1 MFPFLRTYKPMLKR
15 AWGTPSY
22 QDVRQLLKQWQHC
35 QHITQLLQHQNTR
48 LYQAAHDR
56 DQLLWEKHH
65 GERPNNHT
73 ADNDC
78 IVADG
83 AQLSSS

>member
-1 MFPFLRTYKPMLKR
+1 MLKR

-22 QDVRQLLKQWQHC
+22 QDVRQLLKQWIYC
-35 QHITQLLQHQNTR
+35 QHMVQLLHRQNDN
-48 LYQAAHDR
+48 LYQAARDR
-56 DQLLWEKHH
+56 DLLLWEKYH
-65 GERPNNHT
+65 GDRLNSHT

-83 AQLSSS
+83 AQFSRS